1 MGDKMGRKP
10 AVLLAIFTMAA
21 SVSSTPCSSSSA
33 QKVAAAQTTLMG
45 CLPTYDQ
52 IGTAAPVCLIIARA
66 LQGLSVGGQL
76 VGTFAFSVE
85 SAPEGKKCIFGT
97 LVGAGAGVG
106 FTIGSMFSTVL
117 TATLTTEQ
125 MTSFGWRI
133 PFWFGATAGLAAYFA
148 KDHVEES
155 EDGKKA
161 AAAAEAEADGGSGGG
176 ERRKSPTMEALSK
189 FWPEILLVCG

>member
-1 MGDKMGRKP
+1 
-10 AVLLAIFTMAA
+10 
-21 SVSSTPCSSSSA
+21 
-33 QKVAAAQTTLMG
+33 MG

-155 EDGKKA
+155 EDGKTA
-161 AAAAEAEADGGSGGG
+161 AAAAEAE
-176 ERRKSPTMEALSK
+176 
-189 FWPEILLVCG
+189 LVKVNVELATVRH